1 MTRAVPLPTETEITA
16 VVEALTR
23 EDPSRPPAVLA
34 VAARLG
40 LSNATFWRRFPQLAQ
55 TLADTRRV
63 ALRDRARTPERPVH
77 ELPVAELAR
86 LRNDK
91 ARLVNEV
98 RVAAAE
104 VQRLTLENQA
114 LRTQLEQSSGV
125 IPLHT
130 RGDE

>member
-1 MTRAVPLPTETEITA
+1 MTRPVPLPTETEITA

-55 TLADTRRV
+55 TLADTRRD
-63 ALRDRARTPERPVH
+63 ALRHRAGTPEGAAH
-77 ELPVAELAR
+77 ELPVVELAR

-91 ARLVNEV
+91 ARLEGEV
-98 RVAAAE
+98 RAAAAE
-104 VQRLTLENQA
+104 VQRLTLENYA
-114 LRTQLEQSSGV
+114 LRTQLEQASGV
-125 IPLHT
+125 IPIHA
-130 RGDE
+130 RGDA

>member
-1 MTRAVPLPTETEITA
+1 MTRPVSLPTETEITA
-16 VVEALTR
+16 VIEALNR

-55 TLADTRRV
+55 TLADTRRN
-63 ALRDRARTPERPVH
+63 ALRDRAPAPERRVREVPR
-77 ELPVAELAR
+77 AELAR

-91 ARLVNEV
+91 ARLENEV

-104 VQRLTLENQA
+104 VQRLTLENHA
-114 LRTQLEQSSGV
+114 LRAQLEQVSGL